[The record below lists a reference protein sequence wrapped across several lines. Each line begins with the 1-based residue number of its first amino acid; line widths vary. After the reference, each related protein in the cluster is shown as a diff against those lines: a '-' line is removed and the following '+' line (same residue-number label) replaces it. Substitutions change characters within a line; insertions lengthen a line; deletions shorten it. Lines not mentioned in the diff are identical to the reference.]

1 MPTVDLCTLN
11 NPAPQPC
18 SITVVNYETGCT
30 MYILSLA
37 VTFDA
42 KIKFNKTA
50 RGFHDEWN

>member
-11 NPAPQPC
+11 NPC

-30 MYILSLA
+30 MYISLA

-50 RGFHDEWN
+50 RGFHDEWNCNRK

>member
-11 NPAPQPC
+11 NA
-18 SITVVNYETGCT
+18 VNYETGCT